1 VGCGF
6 GERLGLRPLLVG
18 VGVTLTDG
26 VAVTLEADGVG
37 VAAGTA
43 APLAGRL
50 RGVRPTGAGSAG
62 RGLVRADGAVR
73 DGFG

>member
-1 VGCGF
+1 MGCGF

-37 VAAGTA
+37 VAPGTA
-43 APLAGRL
+43 ALLAGRL
-50 RGVRPTGAGSAG
+50 RGVRPTGVGSAG
-62 RGLVRADGAVR
+62 REPGRADGAVR
-73 DGFG
+73 EGLG